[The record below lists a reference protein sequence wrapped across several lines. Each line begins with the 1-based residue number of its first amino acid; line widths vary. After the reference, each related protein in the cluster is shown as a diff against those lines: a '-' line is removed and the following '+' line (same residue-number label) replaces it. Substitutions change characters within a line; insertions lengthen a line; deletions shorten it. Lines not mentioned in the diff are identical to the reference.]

1 MTTRPTITI
10 AAVAAAAALALVSVG
25 QTPALAAPSATT
37 GLYGSADPTYDGVF
51 RQAVAMI
58 GLAAVGV
65 APSAPAVTWLLD
77 QQCADGSFQAYRAN
91 LATPCGPSDPVN
103 STGPDTNSTAAAIA
117 ALMALD
123 DAGKAP
129 AGTMTRIVS
138 AADRAGAWLGKQQLK
153 DGGWPFF
160 PGGTSDA
167 NSTGLSLAAVMT
179 QAPNFQV
186 PAYVAG
192 AKFLGT
198 LVAPCT
204 SADGGGLSYQKGS
217 KPDGAASSQGMLG
230 LTAAVPVSGPK
241 KLAGSPACSR
251 STTQKVASYL
261 SKKIMAKGALDS
273 SFGTGPDYTS
283 TASSVVSLVAAGY
296 GKPAVSKATATLAAN
311 ARAFTTTKDGAAD
324 PAALGLLLMV
334 SEATGK
340 NPRAFGGINLVTALQ
355 GSQR

>member
-1 MTTRPTITI
+1 MTTRHVSKI
-10 AAVAAAAALALVSVG
+10 AALAAATALSLVVIGQAPAVAA
-25 QTPALAAPSATT
+25 PSSTT

-51 RQAVAMI
+51 RQSLAMI
-58 GLAAVGV
+58 GLASVGV
-65 APSAPAVTWLLD
+65 APSAQAVTWLLD
-77 QQCADGSFQAYRAN
+77 QQCADGSFQAYRTN
-91 LATPCGPSDPVN
+91 LATPCGPSDPVK

-117 ALMALD
+117 ALMAID

-129 AGTMTRIVS
+129 AGTLSRIVS
-138 AADRAGAWLGKQQLK
+138 AADTAGLWLSKQQRA
-153 DGGWPFF
+153 DGGWPFY

-179 QAPNFQV
+179 QAPNFEV
-186 PAYVAG
+186 PAYVG
-192 AKFLGT
+192 ANRFLGS
-198 LVAPCT
+198 LVTPCT

-217 KPDGAASSQGMLG
+217 KPDGSASSQGLLG
-230 LTAAVPVSGPK
+230 LTVAVPVSGPR
-241 KLAGSPACSR
+241 KLGGSPACAR

-261 SKKIMAKGALDS
+261 SKQIMSKGALDS

-283 TASSVVSLVAAGY
+283 TASTVVALVAAGY

-340 NPRAFGGINLVTALQ
+340 NPRAFGGINLVTAVQ